1 MKNLLPILALLLLV
15 GCTSEQLERC
25 IEAKGTEIQVT
36 WRFFQNGKESTFFN
50 LAHPTQDIEPSI
62 AYFQCYSDKA
72 GIIHDHM
79 FEEGSTMVALNKI
92 QKDCFSEHHKED
104 SIRVL
109 SLARKV
115 ARESA
120 TRLCNAQGIY

>member
-25 IEAKGTEIQVT
+25 IEANFDEIPVT
-36 WRFFQNGKESTFFN
+36 WLFIQNGKESTFFN
-50 LAHPTQDIEPSI
+50 LAHPTQSIEPSI

-104 SIRVL
+104 SIRVF
-109 SLARKV
+109 SLARKE
-115 ARESA
+115 ARKEA
-120 TRLCNAQGIY
+120 TMLCNAQGIY